1 MKRLADLTAG
11 DLDRVRVWRY
21 AGDSDDTATVHATDR
36 VALSGG
42 EGDVFIAHTQFTLGN
57 GAQHVGFCTPA
68 AGSALEAL
76 QPVILSQWGPV
87 YFWFDPPPTRESL
100 AAQWRRLGTSRE
112 SIFPVHYRCTVP
124 VDGTYVVGTIN
135 AEDLEGPA

>member
-36 VALSGG
+36 SALSGG
-42 EGDVFIAHTQFTLGN
+42 EDDVFIAHTQFTLGN
-57 GAQHVGFCTPA
+57 GAQYVGFCTPA
-68 AGSALEAL
+68 GGSALEAL

-100 AAQWRRLGTSRE
+100 AVQWRRLGTSRE

-135 AEDLEGPA
+135 AEDLEGQA